1 MALHRKSFLGTYH
14 RLVRVL
20 RVLVG
25 VVAILIAL
33 PLLLGGVVLWAAMQH
48 RADDGSFTA
57 PLAPMH
63 VSGYAVVVPDVDA
76 LLREEAPFVRGGRTT
91 LRFSAGTSAGPA
103 FIGLAPRAAVE
114 RYLGGVP
121 HADVSQV
128 RLARGGL
135 PVTLSP
141 VAGTGRPAT
150 PTDQSF
156 WLVSSASGT
165 LFWSPS
171 GLRGEQLSLV
181 VMTPTGVAPGE
192 VRASAA
198 MLPRWLDPTTY
209 GLLILGTVAFLIGM
223 VLLFWPR
230 RHREIVYVVEPSQ
243 VPEIAARLGIST
255 EPLAAVLSGE
265 SPEEEEEEPPPPAL
279 EPPAWLVEPDRVDA
293 PPPAA
298 PVSPPLGD
306 LAGGGVAVGM
316 PIWNGPTPVPT
327 GQPGMYRSFTAPPTI
342 TPSFVWPPVPEPAA
356 GRAGPASTAG
366 TSC

>member
-1 MALHRKSFLGTYH
+1 
-14 RLVRVL
+14 VIRVV

-25 VVAILIAL
+25 VVAILFAL

-63 VSGYAVVVPDVDA
+63 TTGYAVVVPDVDA

-91 LRFSAGTSAGPA
+91 LRFTAGTSAGPA

-114 RYLGGVP
+114 RYLAGVP
-121 HADVSQV
+121 HAAVSQV

-141 VAGTGRPAT
+141 VAGAARPAAA
-150 PTDQSF
+150 PVDQSF

-181 VMTPTGVAPGE
+181 VMTPSGVAPGE

-255 EPLAAVLSGE
+255 EPLAAALEGTA
-265 SPEEEEEEPPPPAL
+265 EEPPEPGPVV
-279 EPPAWLVEPDRVDA
+279 EPPAWLVEPDRVGA
-293 PPPAA
+293 PPAWPPAPPAPPAQAA
-298 PVSPPLGD
+298 PVSPPPVGD
-306 LAGGGVAVGM
+306 LSAGGIAVGL
-316 PIWNGPTPVPT
+316 PIWNGPTPVPAAT
-327 GQPGMYRSFTAPPTI
+327 GQPGMYRSFTAPPPPI